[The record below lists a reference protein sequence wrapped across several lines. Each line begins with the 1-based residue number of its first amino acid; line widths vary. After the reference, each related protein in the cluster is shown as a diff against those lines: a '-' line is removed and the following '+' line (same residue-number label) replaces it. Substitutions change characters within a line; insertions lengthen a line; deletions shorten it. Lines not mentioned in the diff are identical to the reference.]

1 MVAEVK
7 KIRRPL
13 FLGIFAYVATIFI
26 NKSTQL
32 TGKTIRLPH
41 NIWYTNLNIL
51 PRIGVERLM
60 HKMRFFQSVQFK
72 LVIMYLLL
80 IIVAMQVIG
89 AYFVRELEGQL
100 EKNFQDS
107 ITNSITLLDYNARE
121 EIIKNSD
128 NSVKLQNDIRE
139 LLVDF
144 SRASSN
150 LIEVRIVDDKG
161 KILGTSN
168 LNNQGIVGQ
177 KSNDPL
183 VKRTLSL
190 GTTSE
195 DKIYKDESN
204 KNNRVW
210 VNVSSIKNK
219 GKVIGAIYLVAD
231 IESVYKQVDDITNI
245 FITGTL
251 IAMIITAVLGIL
263 LSRTITKPIV
273 EMKRQ
278 AYAMARGN
286 YSRKVKVYG
295 VDEIG
300 ELADSFNTLT
310 KRVQE
315 AQAMTEGERRKLS
328 SVLAYMT
335 DGVIATDRRGKV
347 ILINTPAE
355 KMLRVKHES
364 ANGRSIIDVLDIGDT
379 YQFEDL
385 MEVDGSLTMDR
396 STLDKPY
403 VLRANFSVIQRETG
417 FNNGVIAVLHDI
429 TDQEKVDQERRDFVS
444 NVSHELRT
452 PLTSMHSYLEALS
465 DGAWEDKEIAPRF
478 LEVTQNETERMIR
491 LVNDLLKLSR
501 MDGGREQLEKSFVNF
516 TDFFNHIIDRFEMM
530 KKETIMFKRH
540 IPREPVII
548 EIDEDKVMQVLDNI
562 ISNANK
568 YSPDGGRISFYLKK
582 FEDEIEVSIADEGLG
597 VPDEDLANV
606 FDRFFRVDKARS
618 REMGGT
624 GLGLAI
630 AREVIEAHGG
640 RIWAERNKTKGTI
653 IKFTLPYSDL
663 PEDDWE

>member
-1 MVAEVK
+1 M
-7 KIRRPL
+7 
-13 FLGIFAYVATIFI
+13 GIFAYLGTIFI

-32 TGKTIRLPH
+32 TGKTIRLHH

-139 LLVDF
+139 LLVDY

-219 GKVIGAIYLVAD
+219 GQVIGAIYLVAD

-263 LSRTITKPIV
+263 LSRTITKPII

-606 FDRFFRVDKARS
+606 FDRFFRVDKALS

>member
-1 MVAEVK
+1 
-7 KIRRPL
+7 
-13 FLGIFAYVATIFI
+13 
-26 NKSTQL
+26 
-32 TGKTIRLPH
+32 
-41 NIWYTNLNIL
+41 
-51 PRIGVERLM
+51 M

-72 LVIMYLLL
+72 LVIMYFLL

-139 LLVDF
+139 LLVDY

-219 GKVIGAIYLVAD
+219 GQVIGAIYLVAD

-263 LSRTITKPIV
+263 LSRTITKPII

>member
-1 MVAEVK
+1 
-7 KIRRPL
+7 
-13 FLGIFAYVATIFI
+13 
-26 NKSTQL
+26 
-32 TGKTIRLPH
+32 
-41 NIWYTNLNIL
+41 
-51 PRIGVERLM
+51 M

-139 LLVDF
+139 LLVDY

-190 GTTSE
+190 GTTFE

-219 GKVIGAIYLVAD
+219 GQVIGAIYLVAD

-263 LSRTITKPIV
+263 LSRTITKPII

>member
-1 MVAEVK
+1 
-7 KIRRPL
+7 
-13 FLGIFAYVATIFI
+13 
-26 NKSTQL
+26 
-32 TGKTIRLPH
+32 
-41 NIWYTNLNIL
+41 
-51 PRIGVERLM
+51 M

-139 LLVDF
+139 LLVDY

-219 GKVIGAIYLVAD
+219 GQVIGAIYLVAD

-263 LSRTITKPIV
+263 LSRTITKPII

-597 VPDEDLANV
+597 VPDKDLANV

>member
-1 MVAEVK
+1 M
-7 KIRRPL
+7 
-13 FLGIFAYVATIFI
+13 GIFAYLVTIFI

-32 TGKTIRLPH
+32 TGKTIRLHH

-139 LLVDF
+139 LLVDY

-219 GKVIGAIYLVAD
+219 GQVIGAIYLVAD

-263 LSRTITKPIV
+263 LSRTITKPII

-548 EIDEDKVMQVLDNI
+548 EIDEDKVMQMLDNI

-618 REMGGT
+618 REMVGT

>member
-1 MVAEVK
+1 
-7 KIRRPL
+7 
-13 FLGIFAYVATIFI
+13 
-26 NKSTQL
+26 
-32 TGKTIRLPH
+32 
-41 NIWYTNLNIL
+41 
-51 PRIGVERLM
+51 M

-139 LLVDF
+139 LLVDY

-219 GKVIGAIYLVAD
+219 GQVIGAIYLVAD

-335 DGVIATDRRGKV
+335 DCVIATDRRGKV

-640 RIWAERNKTKGTI
+640 RIWAERNKNKGTI

>member
-1 MVAEVK
+1 
-7 KIRRPL
+7 
-13 FLGIFAYVATIFI
+13 
-26 NKSTQL
+26 
-32 TGKTIRLPH
+32 
-41 NIWYTNLNIL
+41 
-51 PRIGVERLM
+51 M

-139 LLVDF
+139 LLVDY

-219 GKVIGAIYLVAD
+219 GQVIGAIYLVAD

-251 IAMIITAVLGIL
+251 IAMIITAVVGIL
-263 LSRTITKPIV
+263 LSRTITKPII

>member
-1 MVAEVK
+1 M
-7 KIRRPL
+7 
-13 FLGIFAYVATIFI
+13 GIFAYLVTIFI

-32 TGKTIRLPH
+32 TGKTIRLHH

-139 LLVDF
+139 LLVDY

-219 GKVIGAIYLVAD
+219 GQVIGAIYLVAD

-263 LSRTITKPIV
+263 LSRTITKPII

-396 STLDKPY
+396 STLNKPY

>member
-1 MVAEVK
+1 M
-7 KIRRPL
+7 
-13 FLGIFAYVATIFI
+13 GIFAYLVTIFI

-139 LLVDF
+139 LLVDY

-219 GKVIGAIYLVAD
+219 GQVIGAIYLVAD

-640 RIWAERNKTKGTI
+640 RIWAERNKNKGTI
-653 IKFTLPYSDL
+653 IKFTLP
-663 PEDDWE
+663 

>member
-1 MVAEVK
+1 
-7 KIRRPL
+7 
-13 FLGIFAYVATIFI
+13 
-26 NKSTQL
+26 
-32 TGKTIRLPH
+32 
-41 NIWYTNLNIL
+41 
-51 PRIGVERLM
+51 M

-139 LLVDF
+139 LLVDY

-219 GKVIGAIYLVAD
+219 GQVIGAIYLVAD

-263 LSRTITKPIV
+263 LSRTITKPII

-597 VPDEDLANV
+597 VPDEDLANA

>member
-1 MVAEVK
+1 
-7 KIRRPL
+7 
-13 FLGIFAYVATIFI
+13 
-26 NKSTQL
+26 
-32 TGKTIRLPH
+32 
-41 NIWYTNLNIL
+41 
-51 PRIGVERLM
+51 M

-139 LLVDF
+139 LLVDY

-219 GKVIGAIYLVAD
+219 GQVIGAIYLVAD

-245 FITGTL
+245 FVTGTL

-640 RIWAERNKTKGTI
+640 RIWAERNKNKGTI

>member
-1 MVAEVK
+1 M
-7 KIRRPL
+7 
-13 FLGIFAYVATIFI
+13 GIFAYLVTIFI

-32 TGKTIRLPH
+32 TRKTIRLHH

-139 LLVDF
+139 LLVDY

-219 GKVIGAIYLVAD
+219 GQVIGAIYLVAD

-263 LSRTITKPIV
+263 LSRTITKPII

>member
-1 MVAEVK
+1 M
-7 KIRRPL
+7 
-13 FLGIFAYVATIFI
+13 GIFAYLVTIFI

-139 LLVDF
+139 LLVDY

-219 GKVIGAIYLVAD
+219 GQVIGAIYPVAD

-640 RIWAERNKTKGTI
+640 RIWAERNKNKGTI

>member
-1 MVAEVK
+1 M
-7 KIRRPL
+7 
-13 FLGIFAYVATIFI
+13 GIFAYVATIFI

-364 ANGRSIIDVLDIGDT
+364 ANGCSIIDVLDIGDT

-396 STLDKPY
+396 STFDKPY

>member
-1 MVAEVK
+1 
-7 KIRRPL
+7 
-13 FLGIFAYVATIFI
+13 
-26 NKSTQL
+26 
-32 TGKTIRLPH
+32 
-41 NIWYTNLNIL
+41 
-51 PRIGVERLM
+51 M

-139 LLVDF
+139 LLVDY

-210 VNVSSIKNK
+210 VNVSSIKNI
-219 GKVIGAIYLVAD
+219 GQVIGAIYLVAD

-263 LSRTITKPIV
+263 LSRTITKPII

-568 YSPDGGRISFYLKK
+568 YSPDGDRISFYLKK

>member
-1 MVAEVK
+1 M
-7 KIRRPL
+7 
-13 FLGIFAYVATIFI
+13 GIFAYLVTIFI

-139 LLVDF
+139 LLVDY

-219 GKVIGAIYLVAD
+219 GQVIGAIYLVAD

-478 LEVTQNETERMIR
+478 LEVTQNGTERMIR

-640 RIWAERNKTKGTI
+640 RIWAERNKNKGTI

>member
-1 MVAEVK
+1 
-7 KIRRPL
+7 
-13 FLGIFAYVATIFI
+13 
-26 NKSTQL
+26 
-32 TGKTIRLPH
+32 
-41 NIWYTNLNIL
+41 
-51 PRIGVERLM
+51 M

-139 LLVDF
+139 LLVDY

-219 GKVIGAIYLVAD
+219 GQVIGAIYLVAD

-263 LSRTITKPIV
+263 LSRTITKPII

-548 EIDEDKVMQVLDNI
+548 EIDEDKVMQMLDNI

-618 REMGGT
+618 REMVGT

>member
-1 MVAEVK
+1 M
-7 KIRRPL
+7 
-13 FLGIFAYVATIFI
+13 GIFAYLVTIFI

-139 LLVDF
+139 LLVDY

-219 GKVIGAIYLVAD
+219 GQVIGAIYLVAD

-263 LSRTITKPIV
+263 LSRTITKLIV

-640 RIWAERNKTKGTI
+640 RIWAERNKNKGTI

>member
-1 MVAEVK
+1 
-7 KIRRPL
+7 
-13 FLGIFAYVATIFI
+13 
-26 NKSTQL
+26 
-32 TGKTIRLPH
+32 
-41 NIWYTNLNIL
+41 
-51 PRIGVERLM
+51 M

-139 LLVDF
+139 LLVDY

-219 GKVIGAIYLVAD
+219 DQVIGAIYLVAD

-263 LSRTITKPIV
+263 LSRTITKPII

>member
-1 MVAEVK
+1 
-7 KIRRPL
+7 
-13 FLGIFAYVATIFI
+13 
-26 NKSTQL
+26 
-32 TGKTIRLPH
+32 
-41 NIWYTNLNIL
+41 
-51 PRIGVERLM
+51 M

-107 ITNSITLLDYNARE
+107 ITNSITLLDYNAKE

-139 LLVDF
+139 LLVDY

-219 GKVIGAIYLVAD
+219 GQVIGAIYLVAD

-263 LSRTITKPIV
+263 LSRTITKPII

>member
-1 MVAEVK
+1 
-7 KIRRPL
+7 
-13 FLGIFAYVATIFI
+13 
-26 NKSTQL
+26 
-32 TGKTIRLPH
+32 
-41 NIWYTNLNIL
+41 
-51 PRIGVERLM
+51 M

-139 LLVDF
+139 LLVDY

-219 GKVIGAIYLVAD
+219 GQVIGAIYLVAD

-263 LSRTITKPIV
+263 LSRTITKPII

-286 YSRKVKVYG
+286 YSHKVKVYG

>member
-1 MVAEVK
+1 
-7 KIRRPL
+7 
-13 FLGIFAYVATIFI
+13 
-26 NKSTQL
+26 
-32 TGKTIRLPH
+32 
-41 NIWYTNLNIL
+41 
-51 PRIGVERLM
+51 M

-139 LLVDF
+139 LLVDY

-219 GKVIGAIYLVAD
+219 GQVIGAIYLVAD

-300 ELADSFNTLT
+300 ELADSFNTST

-640 RIWAERNKTKGTI
+640 RIWAERNKNKGTI

>member
-1 MVAEVK
+1 
-7 KIRRPL
+7 
-13 FLGIFAYVATIFI
+13 
-26 NKSTQL
+26 
-32 TGKTIRLPH
+32 
-41 NIWYTNLNIL
+41 
-51 PRIGVERLM
+51 M

-72 LVIMYLLL
+72 VVIMYLLL

-396 STLDKPY
+396 STFDKPY

-663 PEDDWE
+663 PEDD

>member
-1 MVAEVK
+1 
-7 KIRRPL
+7 
-13 FLGIFAYVATIFI
+13 
-26 NKSTQL
+26 
-32 TGKTIRLPH
+32 
-41 NIWYTNLNIL
+41 
-51 PRIGVERLM
+51 M

-139 LLVDF
+139 LLVDY

-219 GKVIGAIYLVAD
+219 GQVIGAIYLVAD

-263 LSRTITKPIV
+263 LSRTITKLIV

-640 RIWAERNKTKGTI
+640 RIWAERNKNKGTI

>member
-1 MVAEVK
+1 
-7 KIRRPL
+7 
-13 FLGIFAYVATIFI
+13 
-26 NKSTQL
+26 
-32 TGKTIRLPH
+32 
-41 NIWYTNLNIL
+41 
-51 PRIGVERLM
+51 M

-139 LLVDF
+139 LLVDY

-219 GKVIGAIYLVAD
+219 GQVIGAIYLVAD

-606 FDRFFRVDKARS
+606 FDRFFRVDKASS

-640 RIWAERNKTKGTI
+640 RIWAERNKNKGTI

>member
-1 MVAEVK
+1 M
-7 KIRRPL
+7 
-13 FLGIFAYVATIFI
+13 GIFAYLVTIFI

-32 TGKTIRLPH
+32 TGKTIRLHH

-139 LLVDF
+139 LLVDY

-219 GKVIGAIYLVAD
+219 GQVIGAIYLVAD

-263 LSRTITKPIV
+263 LSRTITKPII

-597 VPDEDLANV
+597 VPDKDLANV

>member
-1 MVAEVK
+1 M
-7 KIRRPL
+7 
-13 FLGIFAYVATIFI
+13 GIFAYLGTIFI

-32 TGKTIRLPH
+32 TGKTIRLHH

-139 LLVDF
+139 LLVDY

-219 GKVIGAIYLVAD
+219 GQVIGAIYLVAD

-263 LSRTITKPIV
+263 LSRTITKPII

-315 AQAMTEGERRKLS
+315 VQAMTEGERRKLS

>member
-1 MVAEVK
+1 
-7 KIRRPL
+7 
-13 FLGIFAYVATIFI
+13 
-26 NKSTQL
+26 
-32 TGKTIRLPH
+32 
-41 NIWYTNLNIL
+41 
-51 PRIGVERLM
+51 M

-139 LLVDF
+139 LLVDY

-219 GKVIGAIYLVAD
+219 GQVIGAIYLVAD

-263 LSRTITKPIV
+263 LSRTITKPII

-364 ANGRSIIDVLDIGDT
+364 ANERSIIDVLDIGDT

>member
-1 MVAEVK
+1 
-7 KIRRPL
+7 
-13 FLGIFAYVATIFI
+13 
-26 NKSTQL
+26 
-32 TGKTIRLPH
+32 
-41 NIWYTNLNIL
+41 
-51 PRIGVERLM
+51 M

-139 LLVDF
+139 LLVDY

-219 GKVIGAIYLVAD
+219 GQVIGAIYLVAD

-245 FITGTL
+245 FIAGTL

-263 LSRTITKPIV
+263 LSRTITKPII

>member
-1 MVAEVK
+1 
-7 KIRRPL
+7 
-13 FLGIFAYVATIFI
+13 
-26 NKSTQL
+26 
-32 TGKTIRLPH
+32 
-41 NIWYTNLNIL
+41 
-51 PRIGVERLM
+51 M

-139 LLVDF
+139 LLVDY

-219 GKVIGAIYLVAD
+219 GQVIGAIYLVAD

-606 FDRFFRVDKARS
+606 FDRFFRVGKARS

-640 RIWAERNKTKGTI
+640 RIWAERNKNKGTI

>member
-1 MVAEVK
+1 
-7 KIRRPL
+7 
-13 FLGIFAYVATIFI
+13 
-26 NKSTQL
+26 
-32 TGKTIRLPH
+32 
-41 NIWYTNLNIL
+41 
-51 PRIGVERLM
+51 M

-139 LLVDF
+139 LLVDY

>member
-1 MVAEVK
+1 
-7 KIRRPL
+7 
-13 FLGIFAYVATIFI
+13 
-26 NKSTQL
+26 
-32 TGKTIRLPH
+32 
-41 NIWYTNLNIL
+41 
-51 PRIGVERLM
+51 M

-139 LLVDF
+139 LLVDY

-219 GKVIGAIYLVAD
+219 GQVIGAIYLVAD

-251 IAMIITAVLGIL
+251 IAMIITAVLGIV

-640 RIWAERNKTKGTI
+640 RIWAERNKNKGTI

>member
-1 MVAEVK
+1 
-7 KIRRPL
+7 
-13 FLGIFAYVATIFI
+13 
-26 NKSTQL
+26 
-32 TGKTIRLPH
+32 
-41 NIWYTNLNIL
+41 
-51 PRIGVERLM
+51 M

-396 STLDKPY
+396 STFDKPY

-582 FEDEIEVSIADEGLG
+582 FEDEIEVSITDEGLG

>member
-1 MVAEVK
+1 
-7 KIRRPL
+7 
-13 FLGIFAYVATIFI
+13 
-26 NKSTQL
+26 
-32 TGKTIRLPH
+32 
-41 NIWYTNLNIL
+41 
-51 PRIGVERLM
+51 M

-139 LLVDF
+139 LLVDY

-219 GKVIGAIYLVAD
+219 GQVIGAIYLVAD

-263 LSRTITKPIV
+263 LSRTITKPII

-403 VLRANFSVIQRETG
+403 VLCANFSVIQRETG
-417 FNNGVIAVLHDI
+417 INNGVIAVLHDI

>member
-1 MVAEVK
+1 M
-7 KIRRPL
+7 
-13 FLGIFAYVATIFI
+13 GIFAYLVTIFI

-32 TGKTIRLPH
+32 TGKTIRLPY

-139 LLVDF
+139 LLVDY

-219 GKVIGAIYLVAD
+219 GQVIGAIYLVAD
-231 IESVYKQVDDITNI
+231 IESVYKQVDNITNI

-640 RIWAERNKTKGTI
+640 RIWAERNKNKGTI

>member
-1 MVAEVK
+1 M
-7 KIRRPL
+7 
-13 FLGIFAYVATIFI
+13 GIFAYLVTIFI

-32 TGKTIRLPH
+32 TGKTIRLHH

-139 LLVDF
+139 LLVDY

-219 GKVIGAIYLVAD
+219 GQVIGAIYLVAD

-263 LSRTITKPIV
+263 LSRTITKPII

-640 RIWAERNKTKGTI
+640 RIWGERNKTKGTI

>member
-1 MVAEVK
+1 M
-7 KIRRPL
+7 
-13 FLGIFAYVATIFI
+13 GIFAYLVTIFI

-32 TGKTIRLPH
+32 TGKTIRLHH

-139 LLVDF
+139 LLVDY

-190 GTTSE
+190 GTISE

-219 GKVIGAIYLVAD
+219 GQVIGAIYLVAD

-263 LSRTITKPIV
+263 LSRTITKPII

>member
-1 MVAEVK
+1 
-7 KIRRPL
+7 
-13 FLGIFAYVATIFI
+13 
-26 NKSTQL
+26 
-32 TGKTIRLPH
+32 
-41 NIWYTNLNIL
+41 
-51 PRIGVERLM
+51 M

-107 ITNSITLLDYNARE
+107 IKNSITLLDYNARE

-396 STLDKPY
+396 STFDKPY

>member
-1 MVAEVK
+1 
-7 KIRRPL
+7 
-13 FLGIFAYVATIFI
+13 
-26 NKSTQL
+26 
-32 TGKTIRLPH
+32 
-41 NIWYTNLNIL
+41 
-51 PRIGVERLM
+51 M

-139 LLVDF
+139 LLVNY

-219 GKVIGAIYLVAD
+219 GQVIGAIYLVAD

-263 LSRTITKPIV
+263 LSRTITKPII

>member
-1 MVAEVK
+1 M
-7 KIRRPL
+7 
-13 FLGIFAYVATIFI
+13 GIFAYLVTIFI

-139 LLVDF
+139 LLVDY

-219 GKVIGAIYLVAD
+219 GQVIGAIYLVAD

-396 STLDKPY
+396 STLDKLY

-640 RIWAERNKTKGTI
+640 RIWAERNKNKGTI